1 MLNKAALII
10 SLAFTSI
17 GHSQSPLWSHDSASR
32 SHPNYG
38 LYRYHEALG
47 YTGPIMH
54 LVYPVIKPIVDRKVD
69 LLEGE
74 GKDGYWLEGQFG
86 HRFAIYKGKYYSAP
100 VFQRLRATLDVS
112 LQSILTRD
120 QSSPI
125 LPFNT
130 KLGWGLD
137 YLLSS
142 LQELKKDKGM
152 IWTSVQFHHYSN
164 GQADTFFIESPFK
177 RNNYRSGNFS
187 TNYWRALLHHAV
199 NKKNLLITSV
209 GFQKEIDIGGPLGSA
224 TELKNY
230 YGDGR
235 ILFQLNWIKK
245 PELKTNHFVE
255 RENGEPRKVD
265 KDIRRQ
271 IGFRVELEY
280 ITGNLSEFPSD
291 NKYRLGWHNYITY
304 MPSVTNE
311 VGFIAHTYVGRHY
324 LNMRFDDIVFAGG
337 LGLYFNFNGKY

>member
-1 MLNKAALII
+1 M
-10 SLAFTSI
+10 
-17 GHSQSPLWSHDSASR
+17 
-32 SHPNYG
+32 
-38 LYRYHEALG
+38 
-47 YTGPIMH
+47 
-54 LVYPVIKPIVDRKVD
+54 
-69 LLEGE
+69 
-74 GKDGYWLEGQFG
+74 
-86 HRFAIYKGKYYSAP
+86 
-100 VFQRLRATLDVS
+100 
-112 LQSILTRD
+112 
-120 QSSPI
+120 
-125 LPFNT
+125 
-130 KLGWGLD
+130 
-137 YLLSS
+137 
-142 LQELKKDKGM
+142 
-152 IWTSVQFHHYSN
+152 
-164 GQADTFFIESPFK
+164 
-177 RNNYRSGNFS
+177 
-187 TNYWRALLHHAV
+187 
-199 NKKNLLITSV
+199 ITSV